1 MTLRIIVTGNRE
13 WNDVA
18 TIREVLSC
26 FHRGTIVVHGAAS
39 GADSIAHDLCN
50 ALGLVPE
57 PHPAKW
63 ADHGRAAG
71 PIRNREM
78 IELGANGI
86 VAFGDLFDGTK
97 RRGTGDCLFEA
108 LRKGILGLVVPYGVK
123 VAALRPLVQGL
134 LFGGV

>member
-18 TIREVLSC
+18 TVREVLSC
-26 FHRGTIVVHGAAS
+26 FPRGTIVVHGAAS
-39 GADSIAHDLCN
+39 GA
-50 ALGLVPE
+50 
-57 PHPAKW
+57 
-63 ADHGRAAG
+63 
-71 PIRNREM
+71 IRNREM

-86 VAFGDLFDGTK
+86 IAFGDLFDGTK

-108 LRKGILGLVVPYGVK
+108 LRKSIPGLVVPYGVK

-134 LFGGV
+134 LFGGVRWL